1 MRMGDDGHALGTL
14 AFDQLRRI
22 AQGLNGTGGA
32 GERQSFG
39 LGIHDCYPS
48 CSFLRLL

>member
-1 MRMGDDGHALGTL
+1 MRMCDDGHALGAL

-22 AQGLNGTGGA
+22 AQGLNGTGSA
-32 GERQSFG
+32 DERQSFS